1 MMKKILI
8 TLMALLAISASC
20 FAAGASKNFAAEEK
34 AADAFTAALL
44 NNGAFATAQ
53 AGVASNINEKGFVEA
68 QKQIK
73 EKIGRISDVNFVL
86 YQKNYDVEKAQYGG
100 ADHVEGG
107 FQFTTR
113 AGAPGGQRRGVSA
126 DDAVDVVATVVAV
139 VGQLLERALCGDLVL
154 RQQ

>member
-100 ADHVEGG
+100 AEELVYVGK
-107 FQFTTR
+107 
-113 AGAPGGQRRGVSA
+113 
-126 DDAVDVVATVVAV
+126 V
-139 VGQLLERALCGDLVL
+139 VGKPDQVVRINVVFAPENGKQKIVNFFVNVL
-154 RQQ
+154 TLQKQDNAKK